1 MHSEQAQRVEVIG
14 DAAAF
19 AELAP
24 AWAELWQAAAPNRP
38 SAALRHGYVN
48 LGLRH
53 AAPRSVPCIIVVW
66 QGARL
71 ICAWPLIVRHVV
83 GARVARQS
91 GCGNDEEY
99 GGPLLA
105 ADVDAVAVLASIWP
119 VLEAAADAVWAC
131 NLLPHGG
138 AAMALAHAG
147 RARATQAVVS
157 PIARCG
163 QFADAAAWR
172 RSLSKNRRAQIGNDR
187 RRLAKQGR
195 LETLM
200 VAPAEA
206 AAFCDWFFA
215 TKCLWLDAR
224 GIGDNWLRWNHCRTF
239 FVDALRNPA
248 DTGVFAI
255 ALMLDGAYVAGSLC
269 LDGDVIEYLVTTF
282 DRSLARYSPG
292 SLAYEDLLAIGAASG
307 RDVDLRITAEPY
319 KLRWADDGEAR
330 VTLLIALTPRG
341 LVPVW
346 QFAARR
352 CLVALRRRLGALRR
366 RWRA

>member
-1 MHSEQAQRVEVIG
+1 MLSEQGQRVEVIG
-14 DAAAF
+14 DAAVF

-24 AWAELWQAAAPNRP
+24 AWAELWQAAAPTCP
-38 SAALRHGYVN
+38 SPALRHGYVN
-48 LGLRH
+48 IGLRH
-53 AAPRSVPCIIVVW
+53 AAPRSVPCVIVVW
-66 QGARL
+66 RDARL
-71 ICAWPLIVRHVV
+71 ICAWPLVVRREA
-83 GARVARQS
+83 GARVARHS

-99 GGPLLA
+99 GGPLIA
-105 ADVDAVAVLASIWP
+105 ADVDAAAVLASIWP
-119 VLEAAADAVWAC
+119 LLEAVADAVCAC
-131 NLLPHGG
+131 NLLPHGV
-138 AAMALAHAG
+138 AAIALAQSG
-147 RARATQAVVS
+147 RARATQAVMS
-157 PIARCG
+157 PIIRCG
-163 QFADAAAWR
+163 QFADVAAWR
-172 RSLSKNRRAQIGNDR
+172 HSQSKKKRAQIGNDR

-195 LETLM
+195 LETVM

-224 GIGDNWLRWNHCRTF
+224 GIGDNWLRWSHCQTF

-248 DTGVFAI
+248 ETGVFAL

-269 LDGDVIEYLVTTF
+269 LDGDVIEYFATTF

-292 SLAYEDLLAIGAASG
+292 SLNFEDLLAIGAATG
-307 RDVDLRITAEPY
+307 RDVDLRITAESY

-341 LVPVW
+341 LVPVCRA
-346 QFAARR
+346 AARR
-352 CLVALRRRLGALRR
+352 RLVALRRRLGAVRR